1 MTKVFEHAQEE
12 ITKTKK
18 FKILSLEIN
27 QMHRAIANLVEK
39 GHPMNSMP
47 VVTLEKQLCS
57 LTRVRGWCLR
67 KWDTS
72 IIVMHKEK
80 EELTN

>member
-1 MTKVFEHAQEE
+1 MTKVFQHAQEE
-12 ITKTKK
+12 VNKTKK

-27 QMHRAIANLVEK
+27 AIHRAIALLVEK
-39 GHPMNSMP
+39 GFPMDSIA

-67 KWDTS
+67 K
-72 IIVMHKEK
+72 
-80 EELTN
+80 

>member
-1 MTKVFEHAQEE
+1 MTKVFEHAQQE

-27 QMHRAIANLVEK
+27 AMHRAIALLVEK
-39 GHPMNSMP
+39 GFPMDSIP

-67 KWDTS
+67 K
-72 IIVMHKEK
+72 
-80 EELTN
+80 